1 MCDNCNKEK
10 LKYIFY
16 DSNNSSFFDEKGQ
29 IINNINNYT
38 NEFKFANKKR
48 NPNTNFELTKEQNAE
63 IKKILRKVYKK
74 SPIIN
79 FKYYHSD
86 LISLKIIRDYALFG
100 ITEFD
105 FVDRYSK
112 KYRETLMLYLDTN
125 NKCKVIK
132 LTKDGKAEAL
142 SEFFNSLF
150 FLQKTYDYYKILNI
164 KM

>member
-1 MCDNCNKEK
+1 M
-10 LKYIFY
+10 LVR
-16 DSNNSSFFDEKGQ
+16 
-29 IINNINNYT
+29 IISINYRKVNNYT
-38 NEFKFANKKR
+38 NEFKFAKKKR
-48 NPNTNFELTKEQNAE
+48 NPNKNFELTKEQNAE

-74 SPIIN
+74 SPMIN

-86 LISLKIIRDYALFG
+86 LIDLKIIRDYGLFG

-112 KYRETLMLYLDTN
+112 KFRETLMLYLDSN
-125 NKCKVIK
+125 NKCNVIK
-132 LTKDGKAEAL
+132 LTKDGKAETL

-150 FLQKTYDYYKILNI
+150 FLQRAYDYYKILNI

>member
-38 NEFKFANKKR
+38 NEFMFANKKR
-48 NPNTNFELTKEQNAE
+48 NPYKNFELTKEQNAE

-74 SPIIN
+74 SPMIN

-105 FVDRYSK
+105 FVDRYK
-112 KYRETLMLYLDTN
+112 KKFRETLMLYLDSN
-125 NKCKVIK
+125 KKCKCIK
-132 LTKDGKAEAL
+132 ITKNGKTEAL
-142 SEFFNSLF
+142 SELFNSLF

-164 KM
+164 EM